1 MNDDFK
7 PPQTRYE
14 ALQLSVARSQRK
26 VFDDLLF
33 HHGVLGM
40 KWGVRRYQPY
50 RTGDGQ
56 KGKGKFVGKPT
67 KQAKPKVSKSKKKKE
82 DLKKLSDKE
91 LREKVNRLQ
100 MEQQY
105 KSLTSKSNKTLVKV
119 GATVVGG
126 ILAMAAKEASKN
138 FVSKHIGK
146 GLESG
151 STKAVA
157 AVKKL
162 FKKGG

>member
-1 MNDDFK
+1 
-7 PPQTRYE
+7 
-14 ALQLSVARSQRK
+14 
-26 VFDDLLF
+26 
-33 HHGVLGM
+33 
-40 KWGVRRYQPY
+40 
-50 RTGDGQ
+50 
-56 KGKGKFVGKPT
+56 
-67 KQAKPKVSKSKKKKE
+67 
-82 DLKKLSDKE
+82 
-91 LREKVNRLQ
+91 

-105 KSLTSKSNKTLVKV
+105 KSQTSKSNKTLVKV